1 MLPQL
6 NLQEG
11 MEGNPMARKMKNFSR
26 GMAVLTVPF
35 TMSFAKVYH
44 CADDL
49 LVFLHRPVLMDAK

>member
-1 MLPQL
+1 
-6 NLQEG
+6 

-49 LVFLHRPVLMDAK
+49 LVFLHRPELMDAK